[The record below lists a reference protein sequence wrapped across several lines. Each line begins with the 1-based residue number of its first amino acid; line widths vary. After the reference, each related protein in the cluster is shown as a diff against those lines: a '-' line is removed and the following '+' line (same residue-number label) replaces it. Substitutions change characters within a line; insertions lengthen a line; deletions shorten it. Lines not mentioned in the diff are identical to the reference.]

1 LKSFFLKYFHLSNN
15 NQLSVQIN
23 FKQAIT
29 TRNSNISNIQIP
41 NISIFNMSAQFEV
54 QNLAVESVVP
64 FVDQKSMDVVVENQ
78 PEIQSEN
85 QPKAKK
91 EIKMTKKTKKFI
103 MMCGQ
108 FYGFDG
114 EEAIA
119 RLLNNEKPKK
129 EKKAKE
135 PRKRKSVASN
145 PEDAEKKKR
154 GRPAKTVKVVE
165 ESQVVDMFADIV
177 SKDDVAPEEEHVETV
192 VETPVE
198 TKKTKKAKVLSE
210 EEKEAKEAKKAQ
222 EKAEKEAEKEAKK
235 AQEKAEKEA
244 KKAQEKADNEAKK
257 AQEKA
262 QKEAEK
268 AEKDAKK
275 AQEKALKE
283 AEKAEKEAKKAEK
296 PAKKPKVKAEKK
308 APASVAST
316 PVVSDAELEAEVD
329 SEQESE
335 PEQEVFKVKKFEHKG
350 TSYLRTRNGDN
361 WHENGHIYNME
372 QDLVGFWNEQNQD
385 INFVEEGECAEEE
398 YEE

>member
-1 LKSFFLKYFHLSNN
+1 
-15 NQLSVQIN
+15 
-23 FKQAIT
+23 
-29 TRNSNISNIQIP
+29 
-41 NISIFNMSAQFEV
+41 MSAQFEV

-78 PEIQSEN
+78 PEIDPEN
-85 QPKAKK
+85 QPKTKK
-91 EIKMTKKTKKFI
+91 EIKMTKKTKKMI
-103 MMCGQ
+103 MICGQ

-114 EEAIA
+114 EEAIV

-192 VETPVE
+192 IETPVE
-198 TKKTKKAKVLSE
+198 TKKVKKVKVLSE

-244 KKAQEKADNEAKK
+244 KKAQEKAQKEAEKAEKEAKK

-268 AEKDAKK
+268 AEKEAKK
-275 AQEKALKE
+275 AQ
-283 AEKAEKEAKKAEK
+283 EKAEKEAKKAEK
-296 PAKKPKVKAEKK
+296 PAKKSKAKAEKK
-308 APASVAST
+308 APASVSST
-316 PVVSDAELEAEVD
+316 PVVSDAELEAE
-329 SEQESE
+329 SESE
-335 PEQEVFKVKKFEHKG
+335 PESEPEEVFKVKKFEHKG
-350 TSYLRTRNGDN
+350 VSYLRTRNGDN
-361 WHENGHIYNME
+361 WHENGHIYNMD

-385 INFVEEGECAEEE
+385 INFVEEGECDEEE

>member
-1 LKSFFLKYFHLSNN
+1 
-15 NQLSVQIN
+15 
-23 FKQAIT
+23 
-29 TRNSNISNIQIP
+29 
-41 NISIFNMSAQFEV
+41 MSAQFEV
-54 QNLAVESVVP
+54 QNLAVESVVS
-64 FVDQKSMDVVVENQ
+64 FVDQKSLDVVVENQ
-78 PEIQSEN
+78 PDIEPEN
-85 QPKAKK
+85 QPKTKK
-91 EIKMTKKTKKFI
+91 EIKMTKKTKKLI
-103 MMCGQ
+103 MLCGQ

-145 PEDAEKKKR
+145 PEDGEKKKR

-177 SKDDVAPEEEHVETV
+177 AKDDVAQEEELVETV

-198 TKKTKKAKVLSE
+198 PKKAKKTKVLSE

-244 KKAQEKADNEAKK
+244 KKAQEKAEKEAKK
-257 AQEKA
+257 AE
-262 QKEAEK
+262 
-268 AEKDAKK
+268 
-275 AQEKALKE
+275 EKALKE
-283 AEKAEKEAKKAEK
+283 AEKEAKKAEK
-296 PAKKPKVKAEKK
+296 PAKKPKAKAEKK

-316 PVVSDAELEAEVD
+316 PVVSDAELEAEVESD
-329 SEQESE
+329 QESEE

-350 TSYLRTRNGDN
+350 TTYLRTRNGDN
-361 WHENGHIYNME
+361 WHNNGHIYNME

-398 YEE
+398 YLSLIHI

>member
-1 LKSFFLKYFHLSNN
+1 
-15 NQLSVQIN
+15 
-23 FKQAIT
+23 
-29 TRNSNISNIQIP
+29 
-41 NISIFNMSAQFEV
+41 MSAQFET

-78 PEIQSEN
+78 PDIEPEN
-85 QPKAKK
+85 QPKTKK
-91 EIKMTKKTKKFI
+91 EIKMTKKTRKFI

-135 PRKRKSVASN
+135 PRKSKSVASN
-145 PEDAEKKKR
+145 PEDGEKKKR

-192 VETPVE
+192 VETPAE
-198 TKKTKKAKVLSE
+198 TKKVKKAKVLSE

-244 KKAQEKADNEAKK
+244 KKAQEKA
-257 AQEKA
+257 EK
-262 QKEAEK
+262 E
-268 AEKDAKK
+268 AKK

-296 PAKKPKVKAEKK
+296 PAKKPKAKAEKK
-308 APASVAST
+308 APASVSST
-316 PVVSDAELEAEVD
+316 PAVSDAELEAEVD
-329 SEQESE
+329 SDQESE
-335 PEQEVFKVKKFEHKG
+335 PEQEVFKVKKFDHKG
-350 TSYLRTRNGDN
+350 TTYLRTRNGDN

>member
-1 LKSFFLKYFHLSNN
+1 
-15 NQLSVQIN
+15 
-23 FKQAIT
+23 
-29 TRNSNISNIQIP
+29 
-41 NISIFNMSAQFEV
+41 MSAQFEA

-78 PEIQSEN
+78 P
-85 QPKAKK
+85 KTKK
-91 EIKMTKKTKKFI
+91 EIKMTKKTKKMI
-103 MMCGQ
+103 MICGQ

-114 EEAIA
+114 EEAIT

-177 SKDDVAPEEEHVETV
+177 SKDDVAPEEEHVETPVETV

-198 TKKTKKAKVLSE
+198 TKKVKKVKVLSE

-222 EKAEKEAEKEAKK
+222 EKAEKDAEKEAKK

-244 KKAQEKADNEAKK
+244 KKAQEKA
-257 AQEKA
+257 Q
-262 QKEAEK
+262 
-268 AEKDAKK
+268 
-275 AQEKALKE
+275 KE

-296 PAKKPKVKAEKK
+296 PAKKPKAKAEKK
-308 APASVAST
+308 APASVSST
-316 PVVSDAELEAEVD
+316 PVVSDAELEAE
-329 SEQESE
+329 SESE
-335 PEQEVFKVKKFEHKG
+335 PEEVFKVKKFEHKG
-350 TSYLRTRNGDN
+350 VSYLRTRNGDN

-372 QDLVGFWNEQNQD
+372 QDLVGFWNEETQD
-385 INFVEEGECAEEE
+385 IKFVEEGECAEEE

>member
-1 LKSFFLKYFHLSNN
+1 
-15 NQLSVQIN
+15 
-23 FKQAIT
+23 
-29 TRNSNISNIQIP
+29 
-41 NISIFNMSAQFEV
+41 MSAQFEV
-54 QNLAVESVVP
+54 QNLAVESVVTS
-64 FVDQKSMDVVVENQ
+64 VVQKTMDIVVENQ
-78 PEIQSEN
+78 P
-85 QPKAKK
+85 KTKK

-145 PEDAEKKKR
+145 PEDGEKKKR

-177 SKDDVAPEEEHVETV
+177 AKDDVAPEEEHVETV

-198 TKKTKKAKVLSE
+198 TPVEPKKAKKSKVLSE

-244 KKAQEKADNEAKK
+244 KKAE
-257 AQEKA
+257 
-262 QKEAEK
+262 
-268 AEKDAKK
+268 
-275 AQEKALKE
+275 EKALKE
-283 AEKAEKEAKKAEK
+283 AEKEAKKAEK
-296 PAKKPKVKAEKK
+296 PAKKPKAKAEKK

-316 PVVSDAELEAEVD
+316 PVVSDAELEAEVESD
-329 SEQESE
+329 QESE

-350 TSYLRTRNGDN
+350 TTYLRTRNGDN
-361 WHENGHIYNME
+361 WHDNGHIYNMV

-398 YEE
+398 YDE

>member
-1 LKSFFLKYFHLSNN
+1 
-15 NQLSVQIN
+15 
-23 FKQAIT
+23 
-29 TRNSNISNIQIP
+29 
-41 NISIFNMSAQFEV
+41 MSAQFEV
-54 QNLAVESVVP
+54 QNLAVESVVTS
-64 FVDQKSMDVVVENQ
+64 VVTSVVQKTMDVVVENQ

-85 QPKAKK
+85 QPKTKK

-103 MMCGQ
+103 MVCGQ

-145 PEDAEKKKR
+145 PEDGEKKKR

-177 SKDDVAPEEEHVETV
+177 SKDDVAPQDEHVETV

-198 TKKTKKAKVLSE
+198 PKKAKKAKLLSE

-244 KKAQEKADNEAKK
+244 KEAKK
-257 AQEKA
+257 AQ
-262 QKEAEK
+262 
-268 AEKDAKK
+268 
-275 AQEKALKE
+275 
-283 AEKAEKEAKKAEK
+283 EKAEKEAKKAEK
-296 PAKKPKVKAEKK
+296 PTKKPKAKAEKK

-316 PVVSDAELEAEVD
+316 PVVSDAELEAEVESD
-329 SEQESE
+329 QESEE

-350 TSYLRTRNGDN
+350 TTYLRTRNGDN
-361 WHENGHIYNME
+361 WHNNGHIYNME

-398 YEE
+398 YDE

>member
-1 LKSFFLKYFHLSNN
+1 
-15 NQLSVQIN
+15 
-23 FKQAIT
+23 
-29 TRNSNISNIQIP
+29 
-41 NISIFNMSAQFEV
+41 MSAQFET

-78 PEIQSEN
+78 PET
-85 QPKAKK
+85 QPKTKK
-91 EIKMTKKTKKFI
+91 ELKMTKKTKKLI
-103 MMCGQ
+103 MLCGQ

-114 EEAIA
+114 EEAIT

-145 PEDAEKKKR
+145 PEDGEKKKR

-177 SKDDVAPEEEHVETV
+177 SKDDVAPEEEHVETH

-198 TKKTKKAKVLSE
+198 TPIETKKVKKAKVLTE

-222 EKAEKEAEKEAKK
+222 EKADKEAEKEAKK
-235 AQEKAEKEA
+235 AQEKAEKES
-244 KKAQEKADNEAKK
+244 KKAQEKAL
-257 AQEKA
+257 
-262 QKEAEK
+262 KEAEK
-268 AEKDAKK
+268 AEKETKK

-296 PAKKPKVKAEKK
+296 PVKKPKAITEKK
-308 APASVAST
+308 APKSVTST
-316 PVVSDAELEAEVD
+316 PAVSDN
-329 SEQESE
+329 ESE
-335 PEQEVFKVKKFEHKG
+335 AEQEVFKVKKFEHKG
-350 TSYLRTRNGDN
+350 VSYLRTRNGDN

-385 INFVEEGECAEEE
+385 IQFVEEGECVEEE
-398 YEE
+398 YDE

>member
-1 LKSFFLKYFHLSNN
+1 
-15 NQLSVQIN
+15 
-23 FKQAIT
+23 
-29 TRNSNISNIQIP
+29 
-41 NISIFNMSAQFEV
+41 MSAQFEV

-78 PEIQSEN
+78 PDT
-85 QPKAKK
+85 QPKTKK
-91 EIKMTKKTKKFI
+91 ELKMTKKTKKLI
-103 MMCGQ
+103 MLCGQ

-114 EEAIA
+114 EEAIT

-145 PEDAEKKKR
+145 PEDGEKKKR

-177 SKDDVAPEEEHVETV
+177 SKDDVAPEEEHVETP
-192 VETPVE
+192 VETVVE
-198 TKKTKKAKVLSE
+198 TKKAKKAKVLSE
-210 EEKEAKEAKKAQ
+210 EEKEAKEAKKVQ
-222 EKAEKEAEKEAKK
+222 EKAEKEAKEAKKVQEKAEKEAKEAKK

-244 KKAQEKADNEAKK
+244 KKAQEKAENEAKK

-268 AEKDAKK
+268 AEKETKK
-275 AQEKALKE
+275 AQ
-283 AEKAEKEAKKAEK
+283 EKAEKEAKKAEK
-296 PAKKPKVKAEKK
+296 PAKKPKAKAEKK
-308 APASVAST
+308 APASVSST
-316 PVVSDAELEAEVD
+316 PVVSDAELEAESE
-329 SEQESE
+329 SEQES
-335 PEQEVFKVKKFEHKG
+335 EQEVFKVKKFEHKG

-361 WHENGHIYNME
+361 WHENGHIYNMD
-372 QDLVGFWNEQNQD
+372 QDLVGFWNEETQD
-385 INFVEEGECAEEE
+385 IKFVEEGECAEEE

>member
-1 LKSFFLKYFHLSNN
+1 
-15 NQLSVQIN
+15 
-23 FKQAIT
+23 
-29 TRNSNISNIQIP
+29 
-41 NISIFNMSAQFEV
+41 
-54 QNLAVESVVP
+54 
-64 FVDQKSMDVVVENQ
+64 MDVVVENQ
-78 PEIQSEN
+78 PK
-85 QPKAKK
+85 PKK

-177 SKDDVAPEEEHVETV
+177 AKDDVAPEEEHVETV

-198 TKKTKKAKVLSE
+198 TKKAKKVKVLSE

-222 EKAEKEAEKEAKK
+222 EKAEKDAEKEAKK

-244 KKAQEKADNEAKK
+244 KKAQEKAENEAKK

-268 AEKDAKK
+268 AEKEAKK
-275 AQEKALKE
+275 AQEKA
-283 AEKAEKEAKKAEK
+283 EKEVKKAEK
-296 PAKKPKVKAEKK
+296 PVKKPKAKAEKK
-308 APASVAST
+308 APASVSST
-316 PVVSDAELEAEVD
+316 PVVSDAELEAESE

-361 WHENGHIYNME
+361 WHENGHIYNMD
-372 QDLVGFWNEQNQD
+372 QDLVGFWNEETQD
-385 INFVEEGECAEEE
+385 IKFVEEGECAEEE